1 MQVGAGFVRRMVM
14 LVGVIVGSMIFKA
27 ITPPPGKVLNSP
39 DGIKVTAPRIEM
51 RDGRYLAYRE
61 VGVKRGAKHYV
72 VHVHGYGGSRLDSL
86 AIPTVST
93 LVRAANFSLK
103 SPSIRM

>member
-1 MQVGAGFVRRMVM
+1 LGFDKEVQVYAGFVRRVVM

-27 ITPPPGKVLNSP
+27 VTPPPGKVLNSP

-61 VGVKRGAKHYV
+61 VGVRKERAKHYI
-72 VHVHGYGGSRLDSL
+72 VHIHGYGGSRLDTI

-93 LVRAANFSLK
+93 LV
-103 SPSIRM
+103 

>member
-1 MQVGAGFVRRMVM
+1 MQTGAGFVRRLVM

-27 ITPPPGKVLNSP
+27 ITPPPGKALNTD

-61 VGVKRGAKHYV
+61 VGVKREWARHYI
-72 VHVHGYGGSRLDSL
+72 VHVHGYGGSRLDSI
-86 AIPTVST
+86 AIPTRRA
-93 LVRAANFSLK
+93 LV
-103 SPSIRM
+103 